1 MVVWKKA
8 RVLEPAVIS
17 SLLLLSLDFL
27 ICQMGV
33 ISIHLR
39 GFLKTI
45 QVKYFRCGGL
55 SVSRVWL
62 KLGSQSRASGW
73 EAGKEVL
80 GWAWSGKT
88 LEEGAWTP
96 LK

>member
-55 SVSRVWL
+55 SVSRVWP
-62 KLGSQSRASGW
+62 K
-73 EAGKEVL
+73 
-80 GWAWSGKT
+80 
-88 LEEGAWTP
+88 
-96 LK
+96 